1 MLPDEDDVE
10 IPVLLGRIVLVVGDD
25 PGLGVDPR
33 EPALLLLVAVSRAR
47 GLEGRS
53 AVGAVLLPLGEL
65 LGGLP
70 AAQLLLQPSPR

>member
-10 IPVLLGRIVLVVGDD
+10 VPVLLGRLVLVVGDD
-25 PGLGVDPR
+25 SGLGVNPR
-33 EPALLLLVAVSRAR
+33 EPALLLLVAIGRAR
-47 GLEGRS
+47 GLEGRG

-70 AAQLLLQPSPR
+70 TAQLLLQPSPR

>member
-10 IPVLLGRIVLVVGDD
+10 VPVLLGRLVLVVGDD

-33 EPALLLLVAVSRAR
+33 EPALLLLVAVGRTR
-47 GLEGRS
+47 GLEGRG

-70 AAQLLLQPSPR
+70 TAQLLLQPSPR